1 MLKEDTDR
9 LPPIEMVWD
18 YQSRLKEY
26 CDKSPIKRTNVLYYD
41 SNDVW
46 KSRVYLT
53 FPTEDASGI
62 IIAFNEST
70 GDLITGDKQKTPTFN
85 RFKDE
90 NYLGSKK

>member
-1 MLKEDTDR
+1 
-9 LPPIEMVWD
+9 MVRD

-26 CDKSPIKRTNVLYYD
+26 CDKSPIKRTNVPYYD

-46 KSRVYLT
+46 KSRVYVT

-70 GDLITGDKQKTPTFN
+70 GNLITGDKQKAKAFN
-85 RFKDE
+85 RFKDK
-90 NYLGSKK
+90 NYLSSKKWMSKWSNK